1 MEIAPE
7 SGSELHFNQ
16 WPLCQVSHV
25 VLRNDQRPEDYLTHP
40 DAASWLESGG
50 TLVGVNNGRFTL
62 HSGVSDAHWLAQRW
76 ALWFHSV
83 EQERWLD
90 GIFRARAVL
99 EVLAE
104 DPGSRKRARTRSG
117 SGSTGTWRS

>member
-1 MEIAPE
+1 M
-7 SGSELHFNQ
+7 
-16 WPLCQVSHV
+16 
-25 VLRNDQRPEDYLTHP
+25 
-40 DAASWLESGG
+40 
-50 TLVGVNNGRFTL
+50 GVNNGRFTL

-99 EVLAE
+99 EVLLRIQGRRHA
-104 DPGSRKRARTRSG
+104 RAP
-117 SGSTGTWRS
+117 